1 MSARHRTRTG
11 RSATATQGRQL
22 IGPVVLPA
30 ILVAGFALGS
40 RVGSSPTSALLPPQ
54 AKVID
59 VYGGAQKLMQVKVP
73 ANRRP
78 DRVALRLALT
88 ARLTR
93 DTVVAQGRTRIRY
106 VYDVEA
112 TARRVLG
119 AAADGE
125 AVQAVRR
132 AAFSRIVVPSMR
144 PRLRHSQTRC
154 CSPTH
159 VQL

>member
-1 MSARHRTRTG
+1 MSAGHRIQPA
-11 RSATATQGRQL
+11 RSAAATQRGRL
-22 IGPVVLPA
+22 ILAAVLPA
-30 ILVAGFALGS
+30 IVVAGFALGS
-40 RVGSSPTSALLPPQ
+40 RIGSSSTSEPLPPR
-54 AKVID
+54 AKVVD
-59 VYGGAQKLMQVKVP
+59 VYSGARMLMQIKVP
-73 ANRRP
+73 TNSRP

-93 DTVVAQGRTRIRY
+93 DTVVAHGKMRIRY
-106 VYDVEA
+106 VYDIEA

-132 AAFSRIVVPSMR
+132 AASSRIARPIMR
-144 PRLRHSQTRC
+144 PRLRHSQARC

-159 VQL
+159 GQL

>member
-1 MSARHRTRTG
+1 MSAGHRIPAV
-11 RSATATQGRQL
+11 SATATQRGRL
-22 IGPVVLPA
+22 IMATVLPA

-40 RVGSSPTSALLPPQ
+40 RIGSSPTSAPLPPR
-54 AKVID
+54 AKVVD
-59 VYGGAQKLMQVKVP
+59 VYSGARMLMQIKVP
-73 ANRRP
+73 TDSGP
-78 DRVALRLALT
+78 ERVALRLALT

-93 DTVVAQGRTRIRY
+93 DTVVARGRRRIRY
-106 VYDVEA
+106 VYDIEA

-132 AAFSRIVVPSMR
+132 APFSRIVVPSMR